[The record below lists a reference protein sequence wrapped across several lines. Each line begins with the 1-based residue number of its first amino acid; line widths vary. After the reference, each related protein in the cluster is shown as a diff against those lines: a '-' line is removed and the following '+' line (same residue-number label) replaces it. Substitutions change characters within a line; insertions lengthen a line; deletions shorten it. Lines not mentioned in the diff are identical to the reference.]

1 MMPLEKIEDILG
13 IMQAFHITGLP
24 LAVLLS
30 ELNPGKNW
38 REIVKQDSKPNE
50 E

>member
-1 MMPLEKIEDILG
+1 MTPLEKIEDIFG
-13 IMQAFHITGLP
+13 IYASYPYNGIATCCL
-24 LAVLLS
+24 VS
-30 ELNPGKNW
+30 ELDPGKNW